1 MTLETDN
8 RDRLI
13 TAGCVVLLV
22 IALLLAAA
30 AILVSIAVQGF
41 FDRPEEPPDEVLVS
55 KSLLTEYRLGIAI
68 RDGSLTVEETDY
80 AAGDAR
86 WSSERDNNAVRV
98 TVDYPADDVSS
109 AGCYRFTLP
118 HPLNDRTQIER
129 KRLPH
134 RAGDSCAIGPC
145 TRRCESTTTDEQA
158 SERGWLHGKVSTVR
172 GD

>member
-1 MTLETDN
+1 VTLETDN

-41 FDRPEEPPDEVLVS
+41 FDRPEEPPGEVLVS
-55 KSLLTEYRLGIAI
+55 KSLLTEYRLGTAI
-68 RDGSLTVEETDY
+68 RDGSLTAEETDH
-80 AAGDAR
+80 AVGDAR
-86 WSSERDNNAVRV
+86 WSSERDNDAVRV
-98 TVDYPADDVSS
+98 TADYPADDTSS

-134 RAGDSCAIGPC
+134 CPDDLEKGHSF
-145 TRRCESTTTDEQA
+145 
-158 SERGWLHGKVSTVR
+158 
-172 GD
+172 